1 MKTRYGIHTIQ
12 MTMLLSRKWY
22 DKMFETLSQKKGD
35 GVFYKDTKY
44 QSDAG
49 IEKHICTYFCNR
61 GVVLY
66 LFVQKKHKN
75 KTNRNSPCFLQFRI
89 NPLTLIEGR
98 YSPKEVFQ
106 AKDKQL
112 RKLESCMNDLLREL
126 GLDKTFEQLKLSRI
140 DCCLDCFPTSQEYS
154 DEVLRIMQRSP
165 YMKSYHKTQFPNEVP
180 HHKQKN
186 KHSWRIRCKSVILTV
201 YDKAFQLL
209 EEELIEEPSGPM
221 LRIEVSQNSTSF
233 QRDLSDEIKGSNKEI
248 LKTIQEDAQK
258 TIQKYLKSVNTGS
271 CYVKY
276 ERCIERIDTEVRNR
290 DTRSHMKRF
299 AEKLSK
305 CKSYAQA
312 VENSGLSKSQI
323 KTVRAHFK
331 KLGISPITLRNQV
344 KMDELYLPDFDSK

>member
-35 GVFYKDTKY
+35 GVFYKDMNY

-75 KTNRNSPCFLQFRI
+75 KTKRNSPCFLQFRI

-98 YSPKEVFQ
+98 YSPKDVFQ

-112 RKLESCMNDLLREL
+112 KMLESGMNDLLREI
-126 GLDKTFEQLKLSRI
+126 GLNKTFEQLKLSRI
-140 DCCLDCFPTSQEYS
+140 DCCLDCFPESQEYS
-154 DEVLRIMQRSP
+154 DEVLRIIRRSP
-165 YMKSYHKTQFPNEVP
+165 YMRSYHKIQFPYEDP

-186 KHSWRIRCKSVILTV
+186 KHSWRIKCKSIILTV

-209 EEELIEEPSGPM
+209 EEELIEQPSGPM
-221 LRIEVSQNSTSF
+221 LRIEVSRNSASF
-233 QRDLSDEIKGSNKEI
+233 QRSLSDEIKGSNQKI
-248 LKTIQEDAQK
+248 LKTIQEDAQR
-258 TIQKYLKSVNTGS
+258 TIQKYLKSVNTGR
-271 CYVKY
+271 CYIKF
-276 ERCIERIDTEVRNR
+276 ERCIERIDAEIKNR
-290 DTRSHMKRF
+290 KTRSHMKKF

-323 KTVRAHFK
+323 KTVRSHFK
-331 KLGISPITLRNQV
+331 KLGISPITLRNQA
-344 KMDELYLPDFDSK
+344 KMDELSLPGFDRK